1 MSPSYN
7 HNTALEQSGGRRN
20 FNKGALL
27 MWLAHELS
35 IPTRSHGCLTRE
47 ADGLL
52 VVLNPVEYVGD
63 DVRADGVGMQLRPG
77 HAHAQRVEEAR
88 PVALHL
94 HQGEA
99 SRLTIDAEGNHDTY
113 SGVQG

>member
-20 FNKGALL
+20 FNKGAVL

-35 IPTRSHGCLTRE
+35 IPTRSRGCLTRE

-52 VVLNPVEYVGD
+52 VVLNPAEYVATMSERMACACNSVPD
-63 DVRADGVGMQLRPG
+63 MPMLNALKR
-77 HAHAQRVEEAR
+77 HAPSPFTFTKVKPPR
-88 PVALHL
+88 
-94 HQGEA
+94 
-99 SRLTIDAEGNHDTY
+99 
-113 SGVQG
+113 